1 MNFVTIIRFLF
12 GERRAIFEVATS
24 RSAVWLGF
32 LFVISAGFAREY
44 DGEDLLHEP
53 WHLLI
58 PLVASLATSFILFL
72 MFWLCLWRKST
83 EADPLRSFLAS
94 YRSFLGLYW
103 MTAPLAWLYAIPV
116 EQYMSAGDATQ
127 FNLCLLGIVAA
138 WRVLLMIRIGSVV
151 FGAPVT
157 QAIGLVMLFA
167 VSVTFAILTLTPIPV
182 VSVMGGIRLTESEE
196 VIQVT
201 SLLVG
206 AFCILSFPIWLTC
219 SLVVLG
225 RKGPDWRLAPSVEL
239 ERKVSPLTWAGG
251 VFSLAIWILVLPSFQ
266 GEQQLRRQ
274 VERNLVN
281 GRIEEALQTMSS
293 RQRSDFPAH
302 WDPPPRPAY
311 RESLPHILDVVEQS
325 IDSQRND
332 WVQEVYVDKLA
343 DSGLFTPW
351 APPLFE
357 ESGRLDQ
364 LLRVIEQRP
373 DLIESFKWP
382 LERQINE
389 NATSTPEQ
397 QDRIKSLL
405 GLDEDASRKDEGNEP
420 AAQP

>member
-1 MNFVTIIRFLF
+1 MKDEDKTKKRLIQELVEMRLQ
-12 GERRAIFEVATS
+12 VA
-24 RSAVWLGF
+24 
-32 LFVISAGFAREY
+32 E
-44 DGEDLLHEP
+44 
-53 WHLLI
+53 
-58 PLVASLATSFILFL
+58 
-72 MFWLCLWRKST
+72 
-83 EADPLRSFLAS
+83 
-94 YRSFLGLYW
+94 
-103 MTAPLAWLYAIPV
+103 
-116 EQYMSAGDATQ
+116 
-127 FNLCLLGIVAA
+127 LGI
-138 WRVLLMIRIGSVV
+138 SE
-151 FGAPVT
+151 
-157 QAIGLVMLFA
+157 
-167 VSVTFAILTLTPIPV
+167 
-182 VSVMGGIRLTESEE
+182 TEH
-196 VIQVT
+196 
-201 SLLVG
+201 
-206 AFCILSFPIWLTC
+206 
-219 SLVVLG
+219 
-225 RKGPDWRLAPSVEL
+225 K
-239 ERKVSPLTWAGG
+239 
-251 VFSLAIWILVLPSFQ
+251 
-266 GEQQLRRQ
+266 
-274 VERNLVN
+274 
-281 GRIEEALQTMSS
+281 RIEEALQTMSS

-343 DSGLFTPW
+343 NSGLFTPW